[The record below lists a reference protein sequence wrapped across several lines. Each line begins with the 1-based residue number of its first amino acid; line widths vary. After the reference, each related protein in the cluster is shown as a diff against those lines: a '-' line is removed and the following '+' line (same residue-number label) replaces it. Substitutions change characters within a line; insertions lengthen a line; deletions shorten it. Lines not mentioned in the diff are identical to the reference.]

1 MIAIKLVLTPQE
13 KLRLWRK
20 KNKLTQAELAKKLKV
35 HQTSVS
41 KMEKGLIPVSEGAT
55 SLMKG
60 WKPFVNDGERAS
72 ILRRRYKKTL
82 TDAADAVGI
91 HENQLSE
98 MERGLRRPIS
108 EDYVSWLSKLNN
120 KQ

>member
-1 MIAIKLVLTPQE
+1 VKGMKLVLTDPE

-20 KNKLTQAELAKKLKV
+20 KNKMSQAELAAKLKV

-41 KMEKGLIPVSEGAT
+41 KMEKGLIPVNDSAQAI
-55 SLMKG
+55 MKG
-60 WKPFVNDGERAS
+60 WKPDLNEGERAS

-82 TDAADAVGI
+82 SEAAAEVGI

-98 MERGLRRPIS
+98 MERGLRRPVS
-108 EDYVSWLSKLNN
+108 EDYLTWLDKL
-120 KQ
+120 K

>member
-1 MIAIKLVLTPQE
+1 MKSIRLVLNPSE

-20 KNKLTQAELAKKLKV
+20 KNKLSQAELAQKLKV
-35 HQTSVS
+35 HQTSIS
-41 KMEKGLIPVSEGAT
+41 KMEKGLIPVTEQAE

-60 WKPFVNDGERAS
+60 WRYTMNDGERAS
-72 ILRRRYKKTL
+72 ILRRRYRKTL
-82 TDAADAVGI
+82 CDAADAVGI

-108 EDYVSWLSKLNN
+108 GDYVTWLEKL
-120 KQ
+120 K